1 MICQRRAIVVS
12 TIVVFLLVLLVVQI
26 WLLVGAEHSAMAGD
40 LAVPLASAAISA
52 LCAGVAIT
60 LASRLPR

>member
-1 MICQRRAIVVS
+1 MCHRRAIVVS
-12 TIVVFLLVLLVVQI
+12 TVVVFLLVLLVVQI
-26 WLLVGAEHSAMAGD
+26 WLLVGAEHAGVAGD

-52 LCAGVAIT
+52 LCAAMAIT